1 MRLVIKENPQLEKIW
16 AALTAHAPRVLRLTG
31 NEQGGGPKVALE
43 GPFTVEAWVNLE
55 APIDNQDSLLAADG
69 VLDMNFYGET
79 FRVWTQ
85 GHYDIVVASSKT
97 TPDAWTH
104 YAVTRDAE
112 GVFRIYIDGELDAE
126 SLPRETIPYSDLRVG
141 FSSAPGGTHGRLAE
155 FRVWNQART
164 AGEIRADFDRSYVGD
179 DGRPTSLVTFHGG
192 TAWGGLAGDARVE
205 PAFDAPALVTA
216 AHQVA
221 RAEKFARFRQLAEAG
236 GDAEKGRQL
245 FATRCITCHQ
255 QGGQGGRVGP
265 VLDGV
270 GVTGIEA
277 ILRNVLTPNAA
288 MEGGY
293 RSFRVVTKD
302 GRIVQGLLVSRDAN
316 AIVIRQPNTADIQ
329 IPTREVAQADSMSIS
344 IMPEGLLESLE
355 PNEVSDLFAYL
366 TSLTAKP

>member
-1 MRLVIKENPQLEKIW
+1 LEKIW
-16 AALTAHAPRVLRLTG
+16 AALTANAPKVLRLTG
-31 NEQGGGPKVALE
+31 NDQGIGPGVSLE

-55 APIDNQDSLLAADG
+55 APIDNEDSLLAG
-69 VLDMNFYGET
+69 GMLDMNFYGEK

-85 GHYDIVVASSKT
+85 GHHDIVVAASKT

-126 SLPRETIPYSDLRVG
+126 SQARETIPYPGLRVG
-141 FSSAPGGTHGRLAE
+141 LSTAGGGTRGRVAE

-164 AGEIRADFDRSYVGD
+164 ADEIRADFDRSYVGD
-179 DGRPTSLVTFHGG
+179 DGRPVSLVTFHGG

-205 PAFDAPALVTA
+205 PALDAPALVTA
-216 AHQVA
+216 AQLAA
-221 RAEKFARFRQLAEAG
+221 RAETFARFRQLAEAG
-236 GDAEKGRQL
+236 GDAERGKQL
-245 FATRCITCHQ
+245 FATRCLSCHQ
-255 QGGQGGRVGP
+255 QGGQGGKVGP

-302 GRIVQGLLVSRDAN
+302 GRIVQGLLVSRDAA
-316 AIVIRQPNTADIQ
+316 AIVIRQPNTADIR
-329 IPTREVAQADSMSIS
+329 ISTKDVAQAEFMSIS
-344 IMPEGLLESLE
+344 IMPEGLLESLA
-355 PNEVSDLFAYL
+355 PNEVSDLFAHL
-366 TSLTAKP
+366 MSLTAKP